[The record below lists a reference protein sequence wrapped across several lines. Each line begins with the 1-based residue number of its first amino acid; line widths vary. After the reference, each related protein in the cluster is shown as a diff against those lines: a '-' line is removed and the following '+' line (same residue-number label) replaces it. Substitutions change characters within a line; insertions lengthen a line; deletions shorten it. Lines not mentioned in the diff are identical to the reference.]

1 MTRARGRPGRPA
13 VVVAAGAILSIVLV
27 GCGDGRPAFCDDLA
41 RSADLSALSRA
52 LEARNLPKAREAAA
66 QFRELA
72 DGAPEPVRGDLT
84 DLADSVVDIVGL
96 LGAERT
102 SGPAA
107 TTTAP
112 GSPGTPSDTPPGDP
126 ADVER
131 LREDLNRRLAELSAT
146 SSRVENWASRECGIN
161 LG

>member
-1 MTRARGRPGRPA
+1 MTRPHRRPGRPA
-13 VVVAAGAILSIVLV
+13 VMVAAGAILSTVFV

-41 RSADLSALSRA
+41 RNADLSALSRA

-66 QFRELA
+66 QFQELA
-72 DGAPEPVRGDLT
+72 DGAPQAVRGDLV

-102 SGPAA
+102 AGPGA

-112 GSPGTPSDTPPGDP
+112 GASSTPSGTPPGDP

-146 SSRVENWASRECGIN
+146 SSRVEDWALRECGIS
-161 LG
+161 LA

>member
-1 MTRARGRPGRPA
+1 MTRATRRPGRLVA
-13 VVVAAGAILSIVLV
+13 ALAAGAVLV
-27 GCGDGRPAFCDDLA
+27 AVPAACGDGRPDFCDDLA
-41 RSADLSALSRA
+41 RNANLSALTRA
-52 LEARNLPKAREAAA
+52 LEDRNLPKAREAAA
-66 QFRELA
+66 QFRDLA
-72 DGAPEPVRGDLT
+72 DGAPGAVRGDLV

-102 SGPAA
+102 AGPGA

-112 GSPGTPSDTPPGDP
+112 GATSAPSGTPAGDP

-146 SSRVENWASRECGIN
+146 SSRVEDWASRECGIN
-161 LG
+161 LA